1 MTLREKIETIQAFER
16 GEYVEVRTDKTV
28 AGKWSVAVDP
38 LWDWNNNDYRIK
50 PKPKKVVVLETW
62 LCKTVNKDDGD
73 SECFFT
79 VEANE
84 GEMQSY
90 FRGKYSSKA
99 IKLLSTREVE
109 L

>member
-1 MTLREKIETIQAFER
+1 MTLKEKIQCMEAFER

-50 PKPKKVVVLETW
+50 PKPKQVVVIEKW
-62 LCKTVNKDDGD
+62 LIKSNFDFSFSQVVQTD
-73 SECFFT
+73 SIDNLCYCCDYT
-79 VEANE
+79 
-84 GEMQSY
+84 
-90 FRGKYSSKA
+90 K
-99 IKLLSTREVE
+99 IKLLDTYEVE